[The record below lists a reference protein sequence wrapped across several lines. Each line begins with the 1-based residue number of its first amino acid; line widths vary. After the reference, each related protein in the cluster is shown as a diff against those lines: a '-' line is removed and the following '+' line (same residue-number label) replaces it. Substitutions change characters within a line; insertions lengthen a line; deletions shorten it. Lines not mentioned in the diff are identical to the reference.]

1 MAKKGQLENIDL
13 QKGKVKELKRQL
25 NRHGVNF
32 SLPIVIQCGTTYLF
46 KNVPLSNS
54 VPICGY
60 LAS

>member
-32 SLPIVIQCGTTYLF
+32 FIAHCNTMWYNIF
-46 KNVPLSNS
+46 
-54 VPICGY
+54 I
-60 LAS
+60 